1 MERKIKLLTNQQPKS
16 YKNTNVCYI
25 FIENFED
32 KYVKD
37 KKYCKVRDHCH
48 YVGQWRDAA
57 HSICSLKFSVPNE
70 IPIVFHSESSY
81 DYHFIIKELAEE
93 FEGKV
98 TWLRENTEKCI
109 TFSVPIEKWVTR
121 IDKNGKK

>member
-1 MERKIKLLTNQQPKS
+1 MKRKIKLLTNQQPKS

-48 YVGQWRDAA
+48 YVGQERDAA
-57 HSICSLKFSVPNE
+57 HCICNLKFSVPNE

-81 DYHFIIKELAEE
+81 DYHFIIKDLAED

-98 TWLRENTEKCI
+98 TRLGENTEKYI
-109 TFSVPIEKWVTR
+109 TFPVPIEE
-121 IDKNGKK
+121 